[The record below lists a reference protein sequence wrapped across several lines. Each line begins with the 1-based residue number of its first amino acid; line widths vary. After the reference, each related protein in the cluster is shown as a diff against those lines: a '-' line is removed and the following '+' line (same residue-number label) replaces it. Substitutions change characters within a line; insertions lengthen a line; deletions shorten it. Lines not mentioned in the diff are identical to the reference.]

1 MGAHDDRRTPMFGLG
16 MQELLMILVIA
27 LLFFGGKKLPEIR
40 GGRLAAVS
48 GLKIY
53 RHGCIAGMLP
63 PRSD

>member
-1 MGAHDDRRTPMFGLG
+1 MFGLG
-16 MQELLMILVIA
+16 MQELLMILLIA

-53 RHGCIAGMLP
+53 WNGCLAGMLP
-63 PRSD
+63 QRSD